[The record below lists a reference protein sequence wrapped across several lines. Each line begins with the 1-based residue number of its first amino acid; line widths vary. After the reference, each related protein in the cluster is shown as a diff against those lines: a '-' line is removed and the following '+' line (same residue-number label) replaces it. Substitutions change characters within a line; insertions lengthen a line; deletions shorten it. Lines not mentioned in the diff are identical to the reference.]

1 MMSNLPGWFAFV
13 VGIMALLLMAFA
25 VVGLARG
32 ARRAIGR
39 GSSLADREGSSP
51 SRNDLLRRGL
61 RLQAT
66 ITDVRYPRTLFPGV
80 QNSRQTATTAT
91 AFDPDTGLPRR
102 FTQRSDRPLGRRGD
116 PVTILIDPAR
126 PRVYLIVR

>member
-1 MMSNLPGWFAFV
+1 MSHLPGWFSLV
-13 VGIMALLLMAFA
+13 VGIIALVLMAAA
-25 VVGLARG
+25 VAGLAWR

-39 GSSLADREGSSP
+39 GSSLVDREGSSS

-66 ITDVRYPRTLFPGV
+66 ITDVRSPRTLFPVG
-80 QNSRQTATTAT
+80 QNRQQTATTAT
-91 AFDPDTGLPRR
+91 GFDPDTGLPRR

-116 PVTILIDPAR
+116 PVTVLIDPAR